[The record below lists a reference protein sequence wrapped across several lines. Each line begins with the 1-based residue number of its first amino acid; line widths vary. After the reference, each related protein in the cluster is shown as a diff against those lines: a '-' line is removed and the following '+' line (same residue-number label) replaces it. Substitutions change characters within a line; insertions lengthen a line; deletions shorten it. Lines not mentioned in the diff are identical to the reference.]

1 MSLLIGTKIFM
12 RLLIIENLYSDL
24 VKSRFPL
31 GEYLKQKG
39 VLVFYACPNNGN
51 KEGVFDLPFER
62 ESLSLKALIK
72 SLCVLRK
79 IENKSGVDKVLSFR
93 LVPNILNYFRSFF
106 SRKKRIIVITGLGYS
121 FVSKPYSFRKILL
134 RSIIKGFYRL
144 ASRRVT
150 IVSQNIDDLVE
161 LGLPKPHLVINGSG
175 LMDDSVIKHG
185 ATEELVLLFVGRLLK
200 SKGITEAYKLYLRLK
215 ETDRNIR
222 LIIAGDLDPKNPDSI
237 SKEELEVFVRT
248 KNVDYLGYVSDLT
261 PVFLRANVLIF
272 PSIYREG
279 VPRVII
285 EALKFGLTII
295 TYDLPGCKETV
306 KTNGLLLDSG
316 EIMSDRVVRYLLGLN
331 NAKLEQNSQESR
343 SIFLEK
349 FCSDVVY
356 SKYYEIIKS

>member
-1 MSLLIGTKIFM
+1 M

-24 VKSRFPL
+24 IKSRFPL
-31 GEYLKQKG
+31 GEYFKLKG
-39 VLVFYACPNNGN
+39 VSVFYACPNSGN

-62 ESLSLKALIK
+62 ESLSPKALIK
-72 SLCVLRK
+72 SLLVLRK
-79 IENKSGVDKVLSFR
+79 IENKCAIDKVLSFR

-106 SRKKRIIVITGLGYS
+106 SKKIRIIVITGLGYS
-121 FVSKPYSFRKILL
+121 FVSGPYSFRKLLL

-144 ASRRVT
+144 ASRRVI

-161 LGLPKPHLVINGSG
+161 LGLPKSHLVISGSG
-175 LMDDSVIKHG
+175 LKDDSVLSHS

-200 SKGITEAYKLYLRLK
+200 SKGINEAYSLFLRLK
-215 ETDRNIR
+215 ETDRNIK

-237 SKEELEVFVRT
+237 KKEELEVFIRT
-248 KNVDYLGYVSDLT
+248 ENVEYLGYVSDLS

-285 EALKFGLTII
+285 EGLKFGMTII
-295 TYDLPGCKETV
+295 TYNLPGCKETV
-306 KTNGLLLDSG
+306 QSNGLLLNPGD
-316 EIMSDRVVRYLLGLN
+316 IMSDRAVRYLLSLD
-331 NAKLEQNSQESR
+331 NAKLSKNSHESR
-343 SIFLEK
+343 RIFLEK

-356 SKYYEIIKS
+356 SKYYETIKR